1 MEPGQIPPKA
11 DGLSRLVK
19 AFFYSLA
26 GVRSVFKTEAAF
38 RQEVFVLPAT
48 TFLAWW
54 LPLDMFWSLW
64 LTFGAVFFLL
74 LELINTA
81 LERLVDLAS
90 PGYHLLAKE
99 AKDIGS
105 ALVLIGMG
113 FYGLLWVL
121 AAYSLWQH

>member
-11 DGLSRLVK
+11 GGFKRLVN

-26 GVRSVFKTEAAF
+26 GLAAAFRSEAAF
-38 RQEVFVLPAT
+38 RQEVILLPGT

-54 LPLDMFWSLW
+54 LPLPLFWSLW
-64 LTFGAVFFLL
+64 LTFGALFLL
-74 LELINTA
+74 TMELVNTG

-105 ALVLIGMG
+105 ALVLLAML
-113 FYGLLWVL
+113 FYGLLWAL
-121 AAYSLWQH
+121 ALWPIFVR